1 MDQPV
6 MPSTGTKAW
15 GDIGPGEDTESDTE
29 LDEDRDEE

>member
-1 MDQPV
+1 

-15 GDIGPGEDTESDTE
+15 RDIGPGEDTESDAE